1 MDAFIVQD
9 RGLTY
14 RIEEVEEGGYFG
26 QVVELPTCITE
37 GLTLDETITNLRD
50 ALALYIEVADE
61 DGIEVPA
68 PLRQGVAAAS

>member
-14 RIEEVEEGGYFG
+14 RIEQVEEGGYFG

-61 DGIEVPA
+61 DGIEVSA

>member
-14 RIEEVEEGGYFG
+14 RIEQVEEGGYFG

>member
-61 DGIEVPA
+61 DGIEVSA

>member
-26 QVVELPTCITE
+26 QVVELPACVTE
-37 GLTLDETITNLRD
+37 GLTLAETITNLRD
-50 ALALYIEVADE
+50 ALALYIEVAAE
-61 DGIEVPA
+61 DGIEVSA

>member
-26 QVVELPTCITE
+26 QVVELPACVTE
-37 GLTLDETITNLRD
+37 GFTLDETITNLRD

-61 DGIEVPA
+61 DGIEVRA

>member
-26 QVVELPTCITE
+26 QVVELPACVTE

-61 DGIEVPA
+61 DGIEVSA

>member
-68 PLRQGVAAAS
+68 PLRQSVAAAS